1 MKYNHGFASFR
12 STQVRC
18 FGARFLSSGAPFS
31 CFKPKSRGCGARAR
45 VRGLLFRG
53 LLSRGWCCVRAYHR
67 LPLAAKDQSIGQAGD
82 GTPGRPRGHVGVCL
96 ARRRARHTLT
106 WPRGRPG
113 VPSPAAPITAS
124 LEGLAAKGQSIG
136 QAGDGTPGCPRGHA
150 GVCKVACTPRR
161 GPGSLNHPAKGVASL
176 QPVPIGWRSVA
187 KPV

>member
-1 MKYNHGFASFR
+1 LQVFGAPRFAVSEHGFFRLAHHFLVSSPKVVVAGHGLVFVVFFFVVSFLVVGAACAPITAS
-12 STQVRC
+12 
-18 FGARFLSSGAPFS
+18 P
-31 CFKPKSRGCGARAR
+31 
-45 VRGLLFRG
+45 
-53 LLSRGWCCVRAYHR
+53 W
-67 LPLAAKDQSIGQAGD
+67 
-82 GTPGRPRGHVGVCL
+82 
-96 ARRRARHTLT
+96 RRRINQSVKQETELRVVLVATSGCAL
-106 WPRGRPG
+106 PDV

-176 QPVPIGWRSVA
+176 QPVPIGWRYVA

>member
-1 MKYNHGFASFR
+1 VKYNHGFASFR

-96 ARRRARHTLT
+96 ARRRARRTPL

-113 VPSPAAPITAS
+113 VPSPA
-124 LEGLAAKGQSIG
+124 
-136 QAGDGTPGCPRGHA
+136 AGDGTPGCPRGHA

-176 QPVPIGWRSVA
+176 QPVPIGWRYVA